1 MEFAY
6 WGEIGKW
13 RGLMMIQ
20 WIYLSDVG
28 FNMITDIKQEDK
40 GNMECL
46 FDLKDG
52 HEVSLE
58 NALTMIQNHEQNK
71 GNLS

>member
-20 WIYLSDVG
+20 WIYTSDVG
-28 FNMITDIKQEDK
+28 FNMITDIKQDSK
-40 GNMECL
+40 GTDECI

-52 HEVSLE
+52 
-58 NALTMIQNHEQNK
+58 
-71 GNLS
+71 